1 MSSVPLCCAADES
14 HCGLRRLLRS
24 AAHHGVSLRV
34 LGLEAGG
41 SWSNGSSKLRLLRD
55 YLASRPAEQLV
66 CALDGYDVILT
77 GTPGQVLQRYRRFSS
92 GGPSSPVVFSSDTVF
107 FSRHSNASAY
117 ARDYPPSPTMY
128 RFLNSGS
135 LMGACV
141 LMRA

>member
-1 MSSVPLCCAADES
+1 M
-14 HCGLRRLLRS
+14 
-24 AAHHGVSLRV
+24 SLRV

-92 GGPSSPVVFSSDTVF
+92 GGPSPVVFSSDTVF
-107 FSRHSNASAY
+107 FSRHSNASAC

-135 LMGACV
+135 LMGAWV
-141 LMRA
+141 LMPDGLVCAFAVEEANICSASQRRLEVRQLTV